1 MSRSKQNPPHVAR
14 RGVYLA
20 AFTANGDRH
29 YYSVSSLGE
38 RLNVIPVPIGRDP
51 MEAIDAL
58 WIELDRVDPI
68 PPEHGDDGTSFQLML
83 A

>member
-1 MSRSKQNPPHVAR
+1 MSRTPKPPHVAP

-29 YYSVSSLGE
+29 YYSVTSQGE
-38 RLNVIPVPIGRDP
+38 RLRVIASPIGSDP
-51 MEAIDAL
+51 MEAIDEL
-58 WIELDRVDPI
+58 WSELEREDPI
-68 PPEHGDDGTSFQLML
+68 TDEGGDGPSAFSLRL